1 MKYYKLGMDMERE
14 NDVVCHYQNDFG
26 LGQNIFNIGKFYEG
40 WDGRFKFYYDKAEG
54 AALTDYIA
62 NDKGWFVVSQKL
74 KSILETMN
82 TEIQFLSVQIE
93 EKNGNESIEGYY
105 IANIVRVVDALC
117 LEKSEYFTTEIP
129 EIGIIYTVSKY
140 GIYYER
146 TKNSDIF
153 KLADKQEIPIF
164 VSERFKKKMETE
176 NITGIYLREI
186 SVA

>member
-1 MKYYKLGMDMERE
+1 MERE

-54 AALTDYIA
+54 AVLTDYIA

-105 IANIVRVVDALC
+105 IAKKQGNLLR
-117 LEKSEYFTTEIP
+117 
-129 EIGIIYTVSKY
+129 
-140 GIYYER
+140 R
-146 TKNSDIF
+146 NS
-153 KLADKQEIPIF
+153 
-164 VSERFKKKMETE
+164 S
-176 NITGIYLREI
+176 TGWQSILYI
-186 SVA
+186 SVGGPENVYICMCKSK